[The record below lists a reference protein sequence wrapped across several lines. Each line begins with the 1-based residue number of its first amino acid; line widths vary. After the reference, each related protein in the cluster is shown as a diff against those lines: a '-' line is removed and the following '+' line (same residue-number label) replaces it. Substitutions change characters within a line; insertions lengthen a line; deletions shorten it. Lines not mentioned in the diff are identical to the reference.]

1 MPRIAIQLH
10 GYDEAEELEDLEEW
24 EEWIGVRDGD
34 ERLRAQQGS
43 LEMRDR
49 RRNARGSS
57 EALQAR
63 RSERRKSIRR
73 GGKRI

>member
-10 GYDEAEELEDLEEW
+10 GYEEAEELEDLEEW
-24 EEWIGVRDGD
+24 EEWIGIRDGD

-43 LEMRDR
+43 SEMRDR